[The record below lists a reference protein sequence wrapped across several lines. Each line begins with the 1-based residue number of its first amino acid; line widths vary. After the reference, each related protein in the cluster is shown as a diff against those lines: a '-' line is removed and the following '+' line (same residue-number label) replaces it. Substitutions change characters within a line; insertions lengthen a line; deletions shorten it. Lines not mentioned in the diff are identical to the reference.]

1 MLVEA
6 KRGPRGQG
14 WWGAAIMAARREP
27 LLGANVQGA
36 WLGAGQPLCFQERQ
50 GSPSTAGTCG
60 FRCSHRSGGGRER
73 EGSRG
78 PRRGQRSAL
87 PGPPHS
93 REWRPRR
100 PNGQRRPKPTKRLLE
115 YLSLIPAFSLCRYE
129 MKTEP
134 SG

>member
-1 MLVEA
+1 MVLVEA

-73 EGSRG
+73 GGSRG
-78 PRRGQRSAL
+78 PGTEVFAPRASTQPGVETKEAQRAA
-87 PGPPHS
+87 P
-93 REWRPRR
+93 
-100 PNGQRRPKPTKRLLE
+100 
-115 YLSLIPAFSLCRYE
+115 I
-129 MKTEP
+129 KTY
-134 SG
+134 